1 MNKSQIKI
9 GAILSYFSI
18 ALNIIAGLI
27 YTPWMVDQIGE
38 SDYGLYTLANSLIT
52 LFLVDFGLS
61 AATSRFVSKYV
72 AEGRQDKADSFLGAV
87 YKLYFII
94 DALICAV
101 LLVTFFFL
109 EHIYVSLSPIE
120 LQKFKVV
127 YCIAAGVAI
136 INFPFVTFNGILTSY
151 ERFIQLKLADIIHRV
166 CSIGLT
172 ILALYGGMGLY
183 ALVAANAASGLVTL
197 LYKFVVVKKNTP
209 VRVNFGRQEKN
220 VYKSIFSFSAWS
232 TVAIL
237 AQRLIFNITPTILGI
252 VSNSAEIAIFGI
264 VSVLEAYC
272 YTFTTAI
279 SGMFL
284 PKISRIYSS
293 ESEEHDIMPLM
304 INVGRFQ
311 FALNGLLIVGFAAL
325 GKSFVA
331 LWMGESFEEAYAG
344 VLLVIL
350 PGLFFNS
357 LQVANTAMI
366 VQNKVREQAVIA
378 IICGI
383 VNILFSVIL
392 SYLLGALGACIA
404 IFIAYTVRAV
414 LYHIVLY
421 KNMKIDIA
429 LFAKKCYM
437 KMMPAMIV
445 SVLSGFIIEYAYEAS
460 DWFSFLI
467 KGIAIVVI
475 YMITIFLFGL
485 TDAERAK
492 FLKGA
497 KKIFR

>member
-9 GAILSYFSI
+9 GAILSYISI
-18 ALNIIAGLI
+18 ALNIVAGLL

-101 LLVTFFFL
+101 LLVMFFFL

-120 LQKFKVV
+120 LQKFKAV
-127 YCIAAGVAI
+127 YCIAAGFAVV
-136 INFPFVTFNGILTSY
+136 NFPFVTLNGILTSY
-151 ERFIQLKLADIIHRV
+151 EKFIQLKLADIIHRL
-166 CSIGLT
+166 CSVGLT
-172 ILALYGGMGLY
+172 VWALYDGLGLY

-197 LYKFVVVKKNTP
+197 LYKFVVVKKSTP
-209 VRVNFGRQEKN
+209 VRVDFGHQEKT
-220 VYKSIFSFSAWS
+220 VYKSIFSFSAWT

-237 AQRLIFNITPTILGI
+237 AQRLIFNITPTVLGI
-252 VSNSAEIAIFGI
+252 VSNSAQIAVFGI
-264 VSVLEAYC
+264 VTTLEAYC

-279 SGMFL
+279 NGMFL
-284 PKISRIYSS
+284 PRISKIYSREQS
-293 ESEEHDIMPLM
+293 EQNIMPLM

-311 FALNGLLIVGFAAL
+311 FAINGLLIVGFTVL
-325 GKSFVA
+325 GRSFIK
-331 LWMGESFEEAYAG
+331 LWMGDGFGDAYIG
-344 VLLVIL
+344 VLLVII

-366 VQNKVREQAVIA
+366 VQNKVKEQAIIA
-378 IICGI
+378 LVCGF
-383 VNILFSVIL
+383 VNIISSMFFSSIF
-392 SYLLGALGACIA
+392 GAIGACIS
-404 IFIAYTVRAV
+404 IFVAYSIRAV

-421 KNMKIDIA
+421 KKMQIDILQFTKMCYAKMLPA
-429 LFAKKCYM
+429 LLISLLGGMLVDRLDFLVGWMELVVKG
-437 KMMPAMIV
+437 V
-445 SVLSGFIIEYAYEAS
+445 SLVLIYLISVII
-460 DWFSFLI
+460 
-467 KGIAIVVI
+467 
-475 YMITIFLFGL
+475 FGL
-485 TDAERAK
+485 NSSERK
-492 FLKGA
+492 SFFHYNL
-497 KKIFR
+497 